1 MEDVMEDISK
11 RKPAF
16 GRSGLGIVAGSIVV
30 GTLFSAIWL
39 SFSSTDNH
47 NPVTAD
53 PRHQQEAANGPTD
66 HIGEHTSADSS
77 LGRLNQ
83 ETVAQIT
90 PDDDVDIVLGG
101 SWRNADCTYV
111 TVQVVRP
118 STGELV
124 DAVECQRSSP
134 KPTHEYE
141 TWSDEALEALAYS
154 DPIACLVLGR
164 RVAQSLP
171 MKSWNLM
178 VRSSA
183 LLGGDSRP
191 IKWLATNSFN
201 QVKENGEIATGA
213 IQRRY
218 VLDRL
223 AERLEGS
230 SDPSF
235 DFREYYLRNS
245 LDDTHFERLDRRVD
259 TLLYD
264 MKVIEEET
272 TGKSTIQ
279 GAG

>member
-1 MEDVMEDISK
+1 
-11 RKPAF
+11 
-16 GRSGLGIVAGSIVV
+16 
-30 GTLFSAIWL
+30 
-39 SFSSTDNH
+39 
-47 NPVTAD
+47 
-53 PRHQQEAANGPTD
+53 
-66 HIGEHTSADSS
+66 
-77 LGRLNQ
+77 
-83 ETVAQIT
+83 
-90 PDDDVDIVLGG
+90 VLGG

-201 QVKENGEIATGA
+201 QVKENGEIATSGSTTCA
-213 IQRRY
+213 IPSMT
-218 VLDRL
+218 LISNDSI
-223 AERLEGS
+223 AGS
-230 SDPSF
+230 
-235 DFREYYLRNS
+235 
-245 LDDTHFERLDRRVD
+245 
-259 TLLYD
+259 TLFC
-264 MKVIEEET
+264 MT
-272 TGKSTIQ
+272 
-279 GAG
+279 

>member
-1 MEDVMEDISK
+1 MEDISR

-16 GRSGLGIVAGSIVV
+16 GRNGLGVVAGSVVV

-39 SFSSTDNH
+39 SYSSTENH
-47 NPVTAD
+47 NPVTAE
-53 PRHQQEAANGPTD
+53 PRHQQDAASGPVD
-66 HIGEHTSADSS
+66 HKGEHTSADSS
-77 LGRLNQ
+77 LGRLDQ

-141 TWSDEALEALAYS
+141 TYSDEALEALAYS
-154 DPIACLVLGR
+154 DPIAGLVLGR
-164 RVAQSLP
+164 RVARSVP

-191 IKWLATNSFN
+191 IRWLATNSFN
-201 QVKENGEIATGA
+201 QVKANGEIATGTL
-213 IQRRY
+213 QRRY

-223 AERLEGS
+223 AEKLEGS
-230 SDPSF
+230 PDPSF

-245 LDDTHFERLDRRVD
+245 LDDADFERLDRKVD
-259 TLLYD
+259 TLLHD